1 MRPGMLLKQATP
13 RYTMG
18 IKSVFISK
26 SSYAL
31 SQPNSQFN
39 LNVTIQ
45 KLHVVSLKALLLW
58 PILCV
63 LLLMEICTFCQFCW
77 MA

>member
-1 MRPGMLLKQATP
+1 MLLKQATP

-45 KLHVVSLKALLLW
+45 KLHVVSFVNSVGW
-58 PILCV
+58 HNV
-63 LLLMEICTFCQFCW
+63 FM
-77 MA
+77 